1 MITSFPPPN
10 EYFSNAHISNGCAAD
25 FMNSIAPLLKKE
37 NKSKKKRRR
46 LRINRSMMRE
56 SYEQSPVFFCTR
68 ALDRP
73 YS

>member
-37 NKSKKKRRR
+37 NKSKKKKGVV
-46 LRINRSMMRE
+46 
-56 SYEQSPVFFCTR
+56 Y
-68 ALDRP
+68 ALIGR
-73 YS
+73 